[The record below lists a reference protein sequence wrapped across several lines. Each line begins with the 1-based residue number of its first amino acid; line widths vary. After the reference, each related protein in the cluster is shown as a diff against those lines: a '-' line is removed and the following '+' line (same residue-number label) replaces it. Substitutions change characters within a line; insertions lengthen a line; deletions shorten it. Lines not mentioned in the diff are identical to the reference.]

1 VEPGFDR
8 VHESECVTVD
18 VVGGVTLLLA
28 VMFVAATFASLF
40 RASRE
45 RSPYSLVAGSGFA
58 LLAGCFVRFWLA

>member
-45 RSPYSLVAGSGFA
+45 RSPYSLVAGYGFA
-58 LLAGCFVRFWLA
+58 LLAGCFVWFWLA